1 MASTS
6 TSTVRKPKCCSCNG
20 VNARCK
26 SCVCVKSNRSCMNCQ
41 PMKCG
46 GCANSNRSAALSHSK
61 NQEST
66 TGACSQP
73 SIVMSKLSAGPVTS
87 FHNFATITYSITAAT
102 AATCFTTFAT
112 FAITAQITTSLE
124 TQHHESSSP
133 TLATS
138 SSVDVFAGTV
148 VNKNFT
154 RVFGKHRPVV
164 SLPCPFSSCSEQVLP
179 SMWKIHM
186 DKHASGALSG
196 KIPQE
201 WLSLNHYTVCSNC
214 CTLVSISHTH
224 AHISHCSGNNSSIS
238 DINHAA
244 TTSTPDG
251 TTEYP
256 SFDDIFSTSL
266 PTIKHISVYAH

>member
-1 MASTS
+1 
-6 TSTVRKPKCCSCNG
+6 
-20 VNARCK
+20 
-26 SCVCVKSNRSCMNCQ
+26 
-41 PMKCG
+41 
-46 GCANSNRSAALSHSK
+46 
-61 NQEST
+61 
-66 TGACSQP
+66 
-73 SIVMSKLSAGPVTS
+73 
-87 FHNFATITYSITAAT
+87 
-102 AATCFTTFAT
+102 
-112 FAITAQITTSLE
+112 
-124 TQHHESSSP
+124 
-133 TLATS
+133 
-138 SSVDVFAGTV
+138 
-148 VNKNFT
+148 
-154 RVFGKHRPVV
+154 
-164 SLPCPFSSCSEQVLP
+164 
-179 SMWKIHM
+179 M

-266 PTIKHISVYAH
+266 PTIKHIPVYAHQAVGRVLIGIFLSIAFNESIIAWKKLFMFPKCILFCSQ